1 MTTYSASASAIADL
15 RLEVQVRRV
24 EELRPHP
31 RNPRLHPPRQIKKL
45 TDNIRAWGFLV
56 PVLVDASGQIL
67 AGHARLMAARKVGMT
82 HVPTIR
88 IDHLDD
94 RQAQALMLA
103 DNRLGEL
110 SSWDD
115 QKLAEVLLDLS
126 LHVDLSLELTG
137 FDLGEIDVRI
147 EGIEAADK
155 TAKAD
160 RADAVPDRQAGP
172 PVSQV
177 GDLWALGR
185 HRLLCGNALEA
196 ESFTLLMDGFKATA
210 CITDPPYNVPIRGHV
225 SGLGRIEHR
234 EFPMACGE
242 MSTAAFTS
250 FLGDAL
256 SLCAEHSTDGSL
268 HFVFMDWKHM
278 PELLAAAG
286 RVYTEQKALC
296 VWAKDNAGM
305 GSLYRSQHELIGV
318 FKHGTAPHRN
328 NVELGRHGR
337 NRTNVWRY
345 PGANSF
351 ARRSDEGNLLELH
364 PTVKPVQ
371 LIADAIKD
379 CTARGD
385 VVLDAFLGSGT
396 TLMAAERVGRRCF
409 GLELDPGYVDVIIRR
424 WQTYSGDQAWQVG
437 SGETFEE
444 TAARRGQEGVS

>member
-1 MTTYSASASAIADL
+1 MTEHSTTVSAVADL
-15 RLEVQVRRV
+15 KLEVKVRRLDD
-24 EELRPHP
+24 LRPHP
-31 RNPRLHPPRQIKKL
+31 RNPRVHPPRQIKKL
-45 TDNIRAWGFLV
+45 ANNIKAWGFLV
-56 PVLVDASGQIL
+56 PVLIDASDQIL
-67 AGHARLMAARKVGMT
+67 AGHARVLAARKVGMST
-82 HVPTIR
+82 VPTIC
-88 IDHLDD
+88 IDHVDEV
-94 RQAQALMLA
+94 QAQTLMLA

-115 QKLAEVLLDLS
+115 KALGELLLDLS
-126 LHVDLSLELTG
+126 LDVDLSLELTG

-147 EGIEAADK
+147 EGIEAAANKAK
-155 TAKAD
+155 TD
-160 RADAVPDRQAGP
+160 RADTVPNRQPGP
-172 PVSQV
+172 AVSQV
-177 GDLWALGR
+177 GDLWTLGQ
-185 HRLLCGNALEA
+185 HRLLCGSALETG
-196 ESFTLLMDGFKATA
+196 SFVQLMDAMKATA

-242 MSTAAFTS
+242 LSTAAFTD
-250 FLGDAL
+250 FLFKAL
-256 SLCAEHSTDGSL
+256 LLCATHSFDGSL
-268 HFVFMDWKHM
+268 HYVFMDWKHM
-278 PELLAAAG
+278 PELLAATG

-305 GSLYRSQHELIGV
+305 GSLYRSQHELVGT

-345 PGANSF
+345 PGVNSF
-351 ARRSDEGNLLELH
+351 ARQSDEGNLLELH

-371 LIADAIKD
+371 MIADVMLD

-385 VVLDAFLGSGT
+385 IVLDAFLGSGT

-424 WQTYSGDQAWQVG
+424 WQTYCGDQARNAET
-437 SGETFEE
+437 GETFDEV
-444 TAARRGQEGVS
+444 AARLGKGGVS